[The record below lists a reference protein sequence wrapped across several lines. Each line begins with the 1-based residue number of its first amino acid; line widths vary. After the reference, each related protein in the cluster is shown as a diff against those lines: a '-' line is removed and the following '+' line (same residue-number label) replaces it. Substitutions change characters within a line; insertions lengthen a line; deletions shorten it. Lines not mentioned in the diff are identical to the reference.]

1 MPPFAQLLN
10 FGKEGGYPPPL
21 RSNWVILSFVFLPSY
36 FLRGGIVFSHNG
48 CIEQLLDDPNA
59 MLPARAYRPP
69 WISARCSKLL
79 GSDGA
84 GVYTLAAPNNVSSMP
99 LNAHT
104 EMQMTLL
111 SLLTKMTHLR
121 RRKHML
127 HPHLT
132 KFSQVSALV
141 YFQKSLV
148 RALWEFVHMSSMR
161 LLHAWQLHRH
171 SQKSL
176 PWYIYPI
183 RSRSNDFY

>member
-1 MPPFAQLLN
+1 
-10 FGKEGGYPPPL
+10 
-21 RSNWVILSFVFLPSY
+21 VFLPSY

-84 GVYTLAAPNNVSSMP
+84 GVYTLAAPNNVSSIP

-141 YFQKSLV
+141 YFQKVTSPSTLRICAHELDAPPACLAAAQTFSKVNTLIHLLCKSHQVESTWSRERLSRTCDQERDFQDFVPAQTSL
-148 RALWEFVHMSSMR
+148 
-161 LLHAWQLHRH
+161 
-171 SQKSL
+171 
-176 PWYIYPI
+176 
-183 RSRSNDFY
+183 